1 MWWNSSWPETMIGGF
16 GIESVRE
23 RRNGATN
30 GVTFGSLELID
41 IEQKHLKTKEKCEK
55 GREKRKNGSRLAPV
69 HQSYSRNRWIGEE
82 RINRGC
88 FGGGLVGF
96 LVCHRWSEKMEERS
110 LVCVVGSLVV

>member
-1 MWWNSSWPETMIGGF
+1 MIGGF

-88 FGGGLVGF
+88 FGGGLVMDYLARNNGEEGIYELAFTVKEMGF
-96 LVCHRWSEKMEERS
+96 
-110 LVCVVGSLVV
+110 